1 MAYIEKGRGLV
12 ITDAADYSVDEAK
25 ALIAEFRKNNPG
37 ETGFS
42 LRSDRHLLDEW
53 ALHALCYRMGIMRSR
68 ARDAFLQFKMEPEVR
83 IMYAVLGPLAIL
95 ILRLF

>member
-1 MAYIEKGRGLV
+1 MAYIEKGEALA

-25 ALIAEFRKNNPG
+25 TLIAEFRKNNPG

-53 ALHALCYRMGIMRSR
+53 ALHALCYRMGILRSR
-68 ARDAFLQFKMEPEVR
+68 SRDAFLQFKMEPEGR